1 MAGYRSITR
10 QETSTYGLVIITSTS
25 WIQRAAKIHY
35 GFLFEDFKVIT
46 EDSNDRGGL
55 SKDHKERTKPIHE
68 LRDRSRVT
76 KLEGACCSKRT
87 LDHEPVIST
96 RMTDPLRSKP

>member
-10 QETSTYGLVIITSTS
+10 QETSTYSLVIITSTS
-25 WIQRAAKIHY
+25 WIQRAARIHY
-35 GFLFEDFKVIT
+35 GFLFEDLKAIT

-55 SKDHKERTKPIHE
+55 SKDHKEWTKPIHE
-68 LRDRSRVT
+68 LRDRFRVT
-76 KLEGACCSKRT
+76 KSEGASCSKRT
-87 LDHEPVIST
+87 LDSEPAIST